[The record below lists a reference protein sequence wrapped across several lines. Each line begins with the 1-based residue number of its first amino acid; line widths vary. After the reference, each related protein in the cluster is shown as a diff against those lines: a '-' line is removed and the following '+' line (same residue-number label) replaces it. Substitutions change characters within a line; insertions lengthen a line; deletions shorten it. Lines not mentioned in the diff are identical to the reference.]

1 MIPLAVLLGIT
12 GLLITVG
19 FLLIRYGEKN
29 QKAKTTE
36 VELKIAKQN
45 MEAARAVALDAPVSD
60 DDILARLRGNKDS

>member
-12 GLLITVG
+12 VLLITVG

-45 MEAARAVALDAPVSD
+45 MEAARAVALDTPVSD
-60 DDILARLRGNKDS
+60 DDVLARLRGDKDS